1 MKLIGDAAIVQAR
14 DFASKLIS
22 NFLKKHKYFL
32 GFLIK
37 IQKRGR
43 LNNIYIKN
51 DMILIF
57 LVKNVFKKFA
67 KLNRELLYSIFLSR
81 KKMQFN

>member
-43 LNNIYIKN
+43 QNFINLIKK
-51 DMILIF
+51 F
-57 LVKNVFKKFA
+57 HFKK
-67 KLNRELLYSIFLSR
+67 KKNLNKIGFRKVPFL
-81 KKMQFN
+81 